1 MNTRANMNPRFNFLS
16 LAMLIGLLFLGTNA
30 FAADATRVDKES
42 SKNFAATVKAVETTL
57 QSQGFMIVAKIDHQN
72 MLQMVGAKL
81 NGATTVEFGKPAMG
95 KMLLPMAPDAGL
107 EFPGRYYIW
116 ERADGKTVVS
126 YHRPSAALD
135 AYDNEMLSKMGRD
148 MDGMWEIMATEATK

>member
-1 MNTRANMNPRFNFLS
+1 MIMRSNLNPRSNLLS
-16 LAMLIGLLFLGTNA
+16 LAMLLGLVFLGTNA

-42 SKNFAATVKAVETTL
+42 SKNFTATVKAVETAL

-72 MLQMVGAKL
+72 MLQMVGARIK
-81 NGATTVEFGKPAMG
+81 GATTVEFGKPDMG

-107 EFPGRYYIW
+107 EFPGRYYVW

-126 YHRPSAALD
+126 YRRPSAALD
-135 AYDNEMLSKMGRD
+135 TYGNEMLSTMGRD
-148 MDGMWEIMATEATK
+148 MDGMWDMIATEATK

>member
-1 MNTRANMNPRFNFLS
+1 MNARSNLNPWSNFLP

-42 SKNFAATVKAVETTL
+42 SKNFAATVKAVETAL
-57 QSQGFMIVAKIDHQN
+57 QSHGFMIVAKIDHQN
-72 MLQMVGAKL
+72 MLQMVGARLK
-81 NGATTVEFGKPAMG
+81 GSTTVEFGKAAMG

-116 ERADGKTVVS
+116 ERGDGKVVVS
-126 YHRPSAALD
+126 YRRPSAALD
-135 AYDNEMLSKMGRD
+135 TYGNEMLSKMGRD
-148 MDGMWEIMATEATK
+148 MDGMWDMIATEATK